1 MHKAILAA
9 LLSVLLVIVS
19 CSGSDDGK
27 TDLTVS
33 VETDDVYATSS
44 VLPSDGN
51 GNILENYDISHYRFF
66 LYSGRSWAELLA
78 DSDPVESDFLER
90 GETFTLRNIVS
101 GLIWKAEVIAYID
114 SDGGD
119 AIGEELIPIAS
130 GVSGPTVIAGN
141 RHYIPVILDE
151 LAATD
156 DEVINKHHPS
166 ETEGESSIKPGSAK
180 ITVILPPGIERDD
193 DNAVEI
199 SPSAYIS
206 YALLDRDGTPV
217 SRRTLEEELDQNGN
231 EYSISI
237 YDGETGSEFDRKYS
251 AVVSIEQIEQG
262 AYTIIIEVRDEEG
275 SSHIF
280 RQAADTLLVLPG
292 VESEGTID
300 LYDISVSVSPDI
312 QIIDSLGQTIDI
324 VAVSHSLSV
333 MDGDEFENDLSIS
346 LSNGDGYSI
355 SFFIDGEKTDPD
367 SSASAYIFK
376 DIKPGEHKILV
387 LIEKDDEPLTVG
399 SSEISFR
406 VDFPDGTIGG
416 RR

>member
-27 TDLTVS
+27 TDLTVA

-130 GVSGPTVIAGN
+130 GVSGPTVIAGS
-141 RHYIPVILDE
+141 RHYISVTLDE
-151 LAATD
+151 LAASD

-280 RQAADTLLVLPG
+280 RKAADTLLVLPG
-292 VESEGTID
+292 VESTGTID
-300 LYDISVSVSPDI
+300 LYDTSVSVSPDI

-399 SSEISFR
+399 SSEISLR
-406 VDFPDGTIGG
+406 VEFPEGTIGG
-416 RR
+416 RG

>member
-27 TDLTVS
+27 TDLTVA

-78 DSDPVESDFLER
+78 DNDPVESDFLER

-151 LAATD
+151 LAAAD

-217 SRRTLEEELDQNGN
+217 SGRTLEEELYQNGN

-300 LYDISVSVSPDI
+300 LYDISVHFLNVC
-312 QIIDSLGQTIDI
+312 
-324 VAVSHSLSV
+324 
-333 MDGDEFENDLSIS
+333 
-346 LSNGDGYSI
+346 
-355 SFFIDGEKTDPD
+355 
-367 SSASAYIFK
+367 
-376 DIKPGEHKILV
+376 KPF
-387 LIEKDDEPLTVG
+387 
-399 SSEISFR
+399 SSFR
-406 VDFPDGTIGG
+406 HLQNMCMSKM
-416 RR
+416 